1 MSFIYFALGIKD
13 IYNVVSVTVDAGG
26 YFGWWVW

>member
-26 YFGWWVW
+26 CVGWWVW